1 MGAKKKNVFTTDS
14 RIPRST
20 GNRSKIP
27 LPNASKTPTSSNTPN
42 PNPNYKP
49 PMGSGKQSND

>member
-1 MGAKKKNVFTTDS
+1 MGVKKKNIFTTDS
-14 RIPRST
+14 RIPRRT

-27 LPNASKTPTSSNTPN
+27 LPNASKTPTSSNTSN

-49 PMGSGKQSND
+49 PMGKRKIK